1 MIHALFCLAR
11 PDLDQNFV
19 TFATFFFVDLV
30 RCVNEEWDMLVMCIR
45 DGRIPDLD
53 DIGHLRVYLQA
64 SRKSNTLNYVVFYV
78 EQVGFNANPARADT
92 LREIGPPSSE
102 GGWTARVWSRLRRL
116 AGTCLPQVDD
126 FLDYHAKRT
135 VAISPG

>member
-1 MIHALFCLAR
+1 MITNNRSLLMIHALFCLAR

-78 EQVGFNANPARADT
+78 EQVGFNANPARAGT
-92 LREIGPPSSE
+92 LRE
-102 GGWTARVWSRLRRL
+102 RL